1 MASNY
6 PTVYYGSYGE
16 TVKQLQQALN
26 QVGYSLDVDG
36 GFGEKTRAAVLDYQ
50 RKNGLRVDGVAGSET
65 MGSLLARL
73 TPATSGPSTSGQV
86 LSGVSDETMS
96 RMRQLEKGYTPSD
109 EVTAAR
115 ALWESLQ
122 GQKPGEYESR
132 FQQQLAALYDQIS
145 SRKPYAYDPEQDAD
159 YQRYARLYQRQGQA
173 AMEDTMGQAAALS
186 GGYGSS
192 YAQQTGQQAYSQYLS
207 ELSALIPELEKQARS
222 RYEQQGQ
229 ALMDRYGLLQQAEQ
243 VDYSRW
249 QDQLKAWQSD
259 SDRAYEYYN
268 SVGKEDRD
276 LYSTMLKYYAGKA
289 ADEQKAAGGVRYG
302 SGRTVEG
309 QRYHVDATFDNS
321 LQRGMKRYDY
331 FNLDDRHIF
340 RDHQRL
346 VLPLPECSGDKGYFY
361 RSLSFTKTE
370 DVEKRVR
377 QALRKKQ
384 EHFVF
389 HWRGGGLN
397 QEILGQLLEKCAGA
411 AAERGKTV
419 GCSLNRAQAVIQL
432 DFSDAPA
439 GEVLVEEPD
448 EGQKL

>member
-159 YQRYARLYQRQGQA
+159 CQRNAPLYQEARTG
-173 AMEDTMGQAAALS
+173 GH
-186 GGYGSS
+186 GGYHG
-192 YAQQTGQQAYSQYLS
+192 AGGGAV
-207 ELSALIPELEKQARS
+207 RWV
-222 RYEQQGQ
+222 R
-229 ALMDRYGLLQQAEQ
+229 LQLCPADGAAGVQP
-243 VDYSRW
+243 V
-249 QDQLKAWQSD
+249 
-259 SDRAYEYYN
+259 
-268 SVGKEDRD
+268 SVG
-276 LYSTMLKYYAGKA
+276 A
-289 ADEQKAAGGVRYG
+289 
-302 SGRTVEG
+302 
-309 QRYHVDATFDNS
+309 
-321 LQRGMKRYDY
+321 
-331 FNLDDRHIF
+331 
-340 RDHQRL
+340 
-346 VLPLPECSGDKGYFY
+346 
-361 RSLSFTKTE
+361 
-370 DVEKRVR
+370 
-377 QALRKKQ
+377 
-384 EHFVF
+384 
-389 HWRGGGLN
+389 
-397 QEILGQLLEKCAGA
+397 
-411 AAERGKTV
+411 V
-419 GCSLNRAQAVIQL
+419 GP
-432 DFSDAPA
+432 DPGA
-439 GEVLVEEPD
+439 GEAGSQPL
-448 EGQKL
+448 

>member
-309 QRYHVDATFDNS
+309 GETPVPQLHCQR
-321 LQRGMKRYDY
+321 Q
-331 FNLDDRHIF
+331 
-340 RDHQRL
+340 
-346 VLPLPECSGDKGYFY
+346 SG
-361 RSLSFTKTE
+361 
-370 DVEKRVR
+370 
-377 QALRKKQ
+377 
-384 EHFVF
+384 
-389 HWRGGGLN
+389 
-397 QEILGQLLEKCAGA
+397 AGH
-411 AAERGKTV
+411 G
-419 GCSLNRAQAVIQL
+419 
-432 DFSDAPA
+432 
-439 GEVLVEEPD
+439 
-448 EGQKL
+448 

>member
-207 ELSALIPELEKQARS
+207 ELSALLPELEKQARS

-229 ALMDRYGLLQQAEQ
+229 TLMDRYGLLQQAEQ

-309 QRYHVDATFDNS
+309 EKPQ
-321 LQRGMKRYDY
+321 
-331 FNLDDRHIF
+331 
-340 RDHQRL
+340 
-346 VLPLPECSGDKGYFY
+346 
-361 RSLSFTKTE
+361 SLSSTASDSLERAMGNYLKAGDTRSAHDLITLYKE
-370 DVEKRVR
+370 RMTPTQKKRFS
-377 QALRKKQ
+377 ALFDKY
-384 EHFVF
+384 
-389 HWRGGGLN
+389 
-397 QEILGQLLEKCAGA
+397 GA
-411 AAERGKTV
+411 AIGW
-419 GCSLNRAQAVIQL
+419 
-432 DFSDAPA
+432 
-439 GEVLVEEPD
+439 
-448 EGQKL
+448 

>member
-96 RMRQLEKGYTPSD
+96 RMRQLEKGYPPSD

-159 YQRYARLYQRQGQA
+159 YQRYARLYQR
-173 AMEDTMGQAAALS
+173 
-186 GGYGSS
+186 
-192 YAQQTGQQAYSQYLS
+192 
-207 ELSALIPELEKQARS
+207 
-222 RYEQQGQ
+222 QGQ

-309 QRYHVDATFDNS
+309 EKPQ
-321 LQRGMKRYDY
+321 
-331 FNLDDRHIF
+331 
-340 RDHQRL
+340 
-346 VLPLPECSGDKGYFY
+346 
-361 RSLSFTKTE
+361 SLSSTASDSLERAMGNYLKAGDTRSAQNLITLYKE
-370 DVEKRVR
+370 RMTPTQKKRFS
-377 QALRKKQ
+377 ALFDKY
-384 EHFVF
+384 
-389 HWRGGGLN
+389 
-397 QEILGQLLEKCAGA
+397 GA
-411 AAERGKTV
+411 AIGW
-419 GCSLNRAQAVIQL
+419 
-432 DFSDAPA
+432 
-439 GEVLVEEPD
+439 
-448 EGQKL
+448 

>member
-173 AMEDTMGQAAALS
+173 AMEDTMGQAAALT
-186 GGYGSS
+186 GG
-192 YAQQTGQQAYSQYLS
+192 
-207 ELSALIPELEKQARS
+207 
-222 RYEQQGQ
+222 
-229 ALMDRYGLLQQAEQ
+229 
-243 VDYSRW
+243 
-249 QDQLKAWQSD
+249 
-259 SDRAYEYYN
+259 
-268 SVGKEDRD
+268 
-276 LYSTMLKYYAGKA
+276 
-289 ADEQKAAGGVRYG
+289 
-302 SGRTVEG
+302 
-309 QRYHVDATFDNS
+309 
-321 LQRGMKRYDY
+321 
-331 FNLDDRHIF
+331 
-340 RDHQRL
+340 
-346 VLPLPECSGDKGYFY
+346 
-361 RSLSFTKTE
+361 
-370 DVEKRVR
+370 
-377 QALRKKQ
+377 
-384 EHFVF
+384 
-389 HWRGGGLN
+389 
-397 QEILGQLLEKCAGA
+397 
-411 AAERGKTV
+411 
-419 GCSLNRAQAVIQL
+419 
-432 DFSDAPA
+432 
-439 GEVLVEEPD
+439 
-448 EGQKL
+448 

>member
-1 MASNY
+1 
-6 PTVYYGSYGE
+6 
-16 TVKQLQQALN
+16 
-26 QVGYSLDVDG
+26 
-36 GFGEKTRAAVLDYQ
+36 
-50 RKNGLRVDGVAGSET
+50 GSET

-73 TPATSGPSTSGQV
+73 TPATSGPSTSGKV

-115 ALWESLQ
+115 TLWESLQ

-309 QRYHVDATFDNS
+309 EKPQ
-321 LQRGMKRYDY
+321 
-331 FNLDDRHIF
+331 
-340 RDHQRL
+340 
-346 VLPLPECSGDKGYFY
+346 
-361 RSLSFTKTE
+361 SLSSTASDSLERAMGNYLKAGDTRSAQDLITLYKE
-370 DVEKRVR
+370 RMTPTQKKRFS
-377 QALRKKQ
+377 ALFDKY
-384 EHFVF
+384 
-389 HWRGGGLN
+389 
-397 QEILGQLLEKCAGA
+397 GA
-411 AAERGKTV
+411 AIGW
-419 GCSLNRAQAVIQL
+419 
-432 DFSDAPA
+432 
-439 GEVLVEEPD
+439 
-448 EGQKL
+448 

>member
-222 RYEQQGQ
+222 RYEQQ
-229 ALMDRYGLLQQAEQ
+229 
-243 VDYSRW
+243 
-249 QDQLKAWQSD
+249 
-259 SDRAYEYYN
+259 
-268 SVGKEDRD
+268 
-276 LYSTMLKYYAGKA
+276 
-289 ADEQKAAGGVRYG
+289 
-302 SGRTVEG
+302 
-309 QRYHVDATFDNS
+309 
-321 LQRGMKRYDY
+321 
-331 FNLDDRHIF
+331 
-340 RDHQRL
+340 
-346 VLPLPECSGDKGYFY
+346 
-361 RSLSFTKTE
+361 
-370 DVEKRVR
+370 
-377 QALRKKQ
+377 
-384 EHFVF
+384 
-389 HWRGGGLN
+389 
-397 QEILGQLLEKCAGA
+397 
-411 AAERGKTV
+411 
-419 GCSLNRAQAVIQL
+419 
-432 DFSDAPA
+432 
-439 GEVLVEEPD
+439 
-448 EGQKL
+448 

>member
-173 AMEDTMGQAAALS
+173 AM
-186 GGYGSS
+186 
-192 YAQQTGQQAYSQYLS
+192 
-207 ELSALIPELEKQARS
+207 
-222 RYEQQGQ
+222 
-229 ALMDRYGLLQQAEQ
+229 
-243 VDYSRW
+243 
-249 QDQLKAWQSD
+249 
-259 SDRAYEYYN
+259 
-268 SVGKEDRD
+268 
-276 LYSTMLKYYAGKA
+276 
-289 ADEQKAAGGVRYG
+289 
-302 SGRTVEG
+302 
-309 QRYHVDATFDNS
+309 
-321 LQRGMKRYDY
+321 
-331 FNLDDRHIF
+331 
-340 RDHQRL
+340 
-346 VLPLPECSGDKGYFY
+346 
-361 RSLSFTKTE
+361 
-370 DVEKRVR
+370 
-377 QALRKKQ
+377 
-384 EHFVF
+384 
-389 HWRGGGLN
+389 
-397 QEILGQLLEKCAGA
+397 
-411 AAERGKTV
+411 
-419 GCSLNRAQAVIQL
+419 
-432 DFSDAPA
+432 
-439 GEVLVEEPD
+439 
-448 EGQKL
+448 

>member
-173 AMEDTMGQAAALS
+173 AMEDTMG
-186 GGYGSS
+186 
-192 YAQQTGQQAYSQYLS
+192 T
-207 ELSALIPELEKQARS
+207 
-222 RYEQQGQ
+222 
-229 ALMDRYGLLQQAEQ
+229 
-243 VDYSRW
+243 
-249 QDQLKAWQSD
+249 
-259 SDRAYEYYN
+259 
-268 SVGKEDRD
+268 
-276 LYSTMLKYYAGKA
+276 T
-289 ADEQKAAGGVRYG
+289 
-302 SGRTVEG
+302 
-309 QRYHVDATFDNS
+309 
-321 LQRGMKRYDY
+321 
-331 FNLDDRHIF
+331 
-340 RDHQRL
+340 
-346 VLPLPECSGDKGYFY
+346 VLPSVKASSEHSGPVSISSMTTVLPASPKVPPKHSRTASSACSSSVATMTPLPAA
-361 RSLSFTKTE
+361 RPSAFTTS
-370 DVEKRVR
+370 
-377 QALRKKQ
+377 
-384 EHFVF
+384 
-389 HWRGGGLN
+389 
-397 QEILGQLLEKCAGA
+397 GA
-411 AAERGKTV
+411 P
-419 GCSLNRAQAVIQL
+419 CSRT
-432 DFSDAPA
+432 
-439 GEVLVEEPD
+439 
-448 EGQKL
+448 